1 MTSPESILKPPRTDP
16 AAALDVLRAHYA
28 TEILVA
34 ATVHLNVFAQLTA
47 RPATREEL
55 RDVLGLADRPA
66 HVLVTALR
74 AMALLVAGPDG
85 RLGPSDLAAEHLVSG
100 TPFDLG
106 DYFRLAA
113 TSAGVLGMV
122 QCLRTNRPLGAG
134 RAGSGTPFLS
144 RPGASSTMEDPQ
156 LATRLTLSLAGRARS
171 LAPVVAARLP
181 IEGARTMLDVGGGT
195 GLFSIA
201 FLERHPDLRAVVL
214 DRPAVL
220 DVASRLA
227 LAHDVASRL
236 ECVPGDMFEDPL
248 PEADLVFVSH
258 VLHDW
263 DAPDSARLVRRCAGA
278 VRPGG
283 RLVVHDAFL
292 RDELDG
298 PLSIALYS
306 AGLFCRTEGRAYS
319 AAEHAAWLRA
329 AGLNV
334 EESMSTLAHASL
346 LVARRGAS

>member
-1 MTSPESILKPPRTDP
+1 M
-16 AAALDVLRAHYA
+16 
-28 TEILVA
+28 
-34 ATVHLNVFAQLTA
+34 
-47 RPATREEL
+47 
-55 RDVLGLADRPA
+55 
-66 HVLVTALR
+66 
-74 AMALLVAGPDG
+74 
-85 RLGPSDLAAEHLVSG
+85 SG

-181 IEGARTMLDVGGGT
+181 IEGARTMLDVARDQI
-195 GLFSIA
+195 FSIA

-248 PEADLVFVSH
+248 PRRIWSSCRTSSTIGTRPA
-258 VLHDW
+258 
-263 DAPDSARLVRRCAGA
+263 SARLVRRCAGA

-334 EESMSTLAHASL
+334 EE
-346 LVARRGAS
+346 